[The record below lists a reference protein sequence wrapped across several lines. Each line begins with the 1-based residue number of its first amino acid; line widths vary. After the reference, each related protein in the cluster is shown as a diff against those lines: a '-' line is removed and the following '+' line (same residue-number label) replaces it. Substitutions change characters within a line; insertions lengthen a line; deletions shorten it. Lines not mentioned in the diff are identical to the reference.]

1 MLDINLNSIKKYNK
15 NKKLDIK
22 INTAQWYGIKWKRK
36 KDTASWLK
44 KIINLKLQEFIKV

>member
-1 MLDINLNSIKKYNK
+1 MLVINLNFIKKYNN

-36 KDTASWLK
+36 KDTVSWLK
-44 KIINLKLQEFIKV
+44 KIINLNLQESIKV